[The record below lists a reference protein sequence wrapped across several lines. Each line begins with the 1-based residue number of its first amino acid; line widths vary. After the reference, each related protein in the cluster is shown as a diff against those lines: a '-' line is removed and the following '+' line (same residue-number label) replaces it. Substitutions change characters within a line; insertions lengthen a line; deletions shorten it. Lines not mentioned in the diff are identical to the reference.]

1 MLKKCFV
8 KVHLIK
14 QNDFLVLETVN
25 KLCLLNL
32 GQVQQILVSV
42 NITKPRQNVS
52 IAQIVCIVI
61 MQKVLL
67 EHTTDCKILS
77 IITSIQYYRN

>member
-1 MLKKCFV
+1 MLKKSFV

-25 KLCLLNL
+25 KLYLLNL
-32 GQVQQILVSV
+32 RQVQQILVSV
-42 NITKPRQNVS
+42 NITKPRQKVS

-61 MQKVLL
+61 MQKLLL
-67 EHTTDCKILS
+67 EQTTDCKILS
-77 IITSIQYYRN
+77 IIRSIQYY